1 MAMEMEPATGEAAAM
16 AATDPTGSSCRILVV
31 DNYDSFV
38 YTIIG
43 YLEQMGAEC
52 IVVRND
58 AVPETSSGA
67 PDLSGFD
74 GVLISPG
81 PGNPLTAGRSLD
93 VIGECARTSTP
104 MFGVCLGLQCLG
116 HYFGATVTHA
126 PQLMHGKTS
135 LIHHEG
141 QGPFAS
147 LPSPFQATR
156 YHSLAVVPDTVDEA
170 VLEITA
176 RADDGSIQ
184 GLSHRSLPLHSVQ
197 FHPESVLTNGGHTIL
212 AHFLELA
219 EGRDG
224 TGAGERARTL
234 APLLTSA
241 APH

>member
-1 MAMEMEPATGEAAAM
+1 MEMEPATGEAAAM
-16 AATDPTGSSCRILVV
+16 AATDPTGTSCRILVV

-58 AVPETSSGA
+58 AVSETSSGV

-184 GLSHRSLPLHSVQ
+184 GL
-197 FHPESVLTNGGHTIL
+197 
-212 AHFLELA
+212 
-219 EGRDG
+219 
-224 TGAGERARTL
+224 
-234 APLLTSA
+234 
-241 APH
+241 